1 MKFVKF
7 PFLAAIFCLF
17 SLSAGFPLR
26 PENSHIYDENR
37 LIPAQQVPFFNTL
50 SEEFAKETGIS
61 VDAILLDDIGNRD
74 ALQYASDI
82 AEKWMAD
89 NGQGG
94 EILIFV
100 AQKQRQKIVVTKG
113 TASGILPD
121 ATIKKFEQET
131 LLPDFRRERYGD
143 GLLSFTARV
152 VFAIADETGTT
163 VNIDEPDLPKEKP
176 MSIRGWIF
184 IVAVFGLL
192 IALGSRG
199 RRFGFFDNMKKLL
212 SVSEIEKSPW
222 PGIFKDTFGDNLV
235 SAFISGKCLIE
246 GFDALASPW
255 TINFI
260 LKDNSPEVI
269 AKLGTYEKRAAREN
283 LQFAHFYSPAE
294 IVQTLD
300 TTPLEYLHIANRNV
314 PLCGIKPLDGFM
326 PHEAPLRKECADKL
340 RAFCKHLQ
348 ESQESASEKRFGK
361 ELGDILP
368 VLYGI
373 YFLETK
379 NYPENHGVVQEHYA
393 IKDVASL
400 SKTLSGILAT
410 LDNTA
415 TTEPAMR

>member
-1 MKFVKF
+1 MKFAKF
-7 PFLAAIFCLF
+7 SFLAAFFCLF
-17 SLSAGFPLR
+17 SLSAGLPLR
-26 PENSHIYDENR
+26 PEKSHIYDENR
-37 LIPAQQVPFFNTL
+37 LVPAQQVPFFNTL
-50 SEEFAKETGIS
+50 SEEFAKESGIS
-61 VDAILLDDIGNRD
+61 VDAILLDDIGDRD
-74 ALQYASDI
+74 ARQYASDI

-89 NGQGG
+89 IGQSG

-100 AQKQRQKIVVTKG
+100 AQKQRLKFVVTKG

-163 VNIDEPDLPKEKP
+163 VNIDEPDLPKEEP

-192 IALGSRG
+192 IAVGSRG

-212 SVSEIEKSPW
+212 SVSEIEKSQW

-235 SAFISGKCLIE
+235 SAFLSGKCLME

-255 TINFI
+255 TVSFI
-260 LKDNSPEVI
+260 LKDNSPEEI
-269 AKLGTYEKRAAREN
+269 AKLAAYEKRAAREN

-294 IVQTLD
+294 IMQTLD

-314 PLCGIKPLDGFM
+314 PLCGIKPLDGFR
-326 PHEAPLRKECADKL
+326 PHEAPLQKECADKL
-340 RAFCKHLQ
+340 RDFCKHLQ
-348 ESQESASEKRFGK
+348 ESQGTASEKRFGK

-373 YFLETK
+373 YYLETK
-379 NYPENHGVVQEHYA
+379 NYPKNHGVVQERYA
-393 IKDVASL
+393 IKDIASL

-410 LDNTA
+410 LDNATA
-415 TTEPAMR
+415 KSTTTR

>member
-1 MKFVKF
+1 MLLHVRTT
-7 PFLAAIFCLF
+7 LAATLIIASVAFGL
-17 SLSAGFPLR
+17 PLR
-26 PENSHIYDENR
+26 PEKSHIYDENR
-37 LIPAQQVPFFNTL
+37 LVPAQQVPFFNTL

-61 VDAILLDDIGNRD
+61 VDAILLDDIGDRD
-74 ALQYASDI
+74 ARQYASDI

-89 NGQGG
+89 IGQGG

-100 AQKQRQKIVVTKG
+100 AQKQRLKFVVTKG

-152 VFAIADETGTT
+152 VFAIADETGST
-163 VNIDEPDLPKEKP
+163 VNIDEQDLPKEEP

-192 IALGSRG
+192 IAVGSMG

-222 PGIFKDTFGDNLV
+222 PGIFRDTFGDNLV
-235 SAFISGKCLIE
+235 SAFLSGKCLME

-255 TINFI
+255 TVNFI
-260 LKDNSPEVI
+260 LKDNSPEEI
-269 AKLGTYEKRAAREN
+269 AKLGAYEKRAAREN

-314 PLCGIKPLDGFM
+314 PLCGIKPLAGFE
-326 PHEAPLRKECADKL
+326 PHPDKL
-340 RAFCKHLQ
+340 AAQCRHEIDKALEQLHSDSKVPFAKALN
-348 ESQESASEKRFGK
+348 
-361 ELGDILP
+361 DILP
-368 VLYGI
+368 FLYGV
-373 YFLETK
+373 YYLETK
-379 NYPENHGVVQEHYA
+379 NYPENHGVVLERYPA
-393 IKDVASL
+393 PDIAGL
-400 SKTLSGILAT
+400 TETLSRILAT
-410 LDNTA
+410 LNN
-415 TTEPAMR
+415 PAVKPSVR

>member
-1 MKFVKF
+1 MLLHVRTT
-7 PFLAAIFCLF
+7 LAATLIIASVAF
-17 SLSAGFPLR
+17 GIPLR
-26 PENSHIYDENR
+26 PEKSHIYDENR
-37 LIPAQQVPFFNTL
+37 LVPAQQVPFFNTL

-61 VDAILLDDIGNRD
+61 VDAILLDDIGDRD
-74 ALQYASDI
+74 ARQYASDI

-89 NGQGG
+89 IGQGG

-100 AQKQRQKIVVTKG
+100 AQKQRLKFVVTKG

-152 VFAIADETGTT
+152 VFAIADETGIT
-163 VNIDEPDLPKEKP
+163 VNIDEQDLPKEEP

-192 IALGSRG
+192 IAVGSRG

-222 PGIFKDTFGDNLV
+222 PGIFRDTFGDNLV
-235 SAFISGKCLIE
+235 SAFLSGKCLME

-255 TINFI
+255 TVNFI
-260 LKDNSPEVI
+260 LKDNSPEEV
-269 AKLGTYEKRAAREN
+269 AKLGAYEKRATREN

-314 PLCGIKPLDGFM
+314 PLCGIKPLTGFE
-326 PHEAPLRKECADKL
+326 PHPDRLAAQCRHEIDKALEQLRSDSKVPFAKAL
-340 RAFCKHLQ
+340 N
-348 ESQESASEKRFGK
+348 
-361 ELGDILP
+361 DILP
-368 VLYGI
+368 LLYGV
-373 YFLETK
+373 YYLETK
-379 NYPENHGVVQEHYA
+379 NYPENHGVVLERYPA
-393 IKDVASL
+393 PDIAGL
-400 SKTLSGILAT
+400 TETLSRILAT
-410 LDNTA
+410 LDNPA
-415 TTEPAMR
+415 VEPSVR

>member
-1 MKFVKF
+1 MLLHVRTT
-7 PFLAAIFCLF
+7 LAATLIIASIAF
-17 SLSAGFPLR
+17 GIPLR
-26 PENSHIYDENR
+26 PEKSHIYDENR
-37 LIPAQQVPFFNTL
+37 LVPAQQVPFFNTL

-61 VDAILLDDIGNRD
+61 VDAILLDDIGDRD
-74 ALQYASDI
+74 ARQYASDI

-89 NGQGG
+89 IGQGG

-100 AQKQRQKIVVTKG
+100 AQKQRLKFVVTKG

-152 VFAIADETGTT
+152 VFAIADETGST
-163 VNIDEPDLPKEKP
+163 VNIDEQDLPKEEP

-192 IALGSRG
+192 IAVGSRG

-222 PGIFKDTFGDNLV
+222 PGIFRDTFGDNLV
-235 SAFISGKCLIE
+235 SAFLSGKCLME

-255 TINFI
+255 TVNFI
-260 LKDNSPEVI
+260 LKDNSPEEI
-269 AKLGTYEKRAAREN
+269 AKLGAYEKRAAREN

-314 PLCGIKPLDGFM
+314 PLCGIKPLAGFE
-326 PHEAPLRKECADKL
+326 PHPDKL
-340 RAFCKHLQ
+340 AAQCRHEIDKALEQLHSDSKVPFAKALN
-348 ESQESASEKRFGK
+348 
-361 ELGDILP
+361 DILP
-368 VLYGI
+368 LLYGV
-373 YFLETK
+373 YYLETK
-379 NYPENHGVVQEHYA
+379 NYPENHGVVLKRYPAQDIA
-393 IKDVASL
+393 GL
-400 SKTLSGILAT
+400 TKTLSGILAT
-410 LDNTA
+410 LNN
-415 TTEPAMR
+415 PAVKPSVR

>member
-1 MKFVKF
+1 MLLHVRTT
-7 PFLAAIFCLF
+7 LAATLIIASIAFGL
-17 SLSAGFPLR
+17 PLR
-26 PENSHIYDENR
+26 PEKSHIYDENR
-37 LIPAQQVPFFNTL
+37 LVPAQQVPFFNTL

-61 VDAILLDDIGNRD
+61 VDAILLDDIGDRD
-74 ALQYASDI
+74 ARQYASDI

-89 NGQGG
+89 IGQGG

-100 AQKQRQKIVVTKG
+100 AQKQRLKFVVTKG

-152 VFAIADETGTT
+152 VFAIADETGST
-163 VNIDEPDLPKEKP
+163 VNIDEQDLPKEEP

-192 IALGSRG
+192 IAVGSMG

-222 PGIFKDTFGDNLV
+222 PGIFRDTFGDNLV
-235 SAFISGKCLIE
+235 SAFLSGKCLME

-255 TINFI
+255 TVNFI
-260 LKDNSPEVI
+260 LKDNSPEEI
-269 AKLGTYEKRAAREN
+269 AKLGAYEKRAAREN

-314 PLCGIKPLDGFM
+314 PLCGIKPLAGFE
-326 PHEAPLRKECADKL
+326 PHPDKL
-340 RAFCKHLQ
+340 AAQCRHEIDKALEQLHSDSKVPFAKALN
-348 ESQESASEKRFGK
+348 
-361 ELGDILP
+361 DILP
-368 VLYGI
+368 FLYGV
-373 YFLETK
+373 YYLETK
-379 NYPENHGVVQEHYA
+379 NYPENHGVVLERHPA
-393 IKDVASL
+393 PDIAGL
-400 SKTLSGILAT
+400 TETLSRILAT
-410 LDNTA
+410 LNN
-415 TTEPAMR
+415 PAVKPSVR

>member
-1 MKFVKF
+1 MLLHVRTT
-7 PFLAAIFCLF
+7 LAATLIIASIAF
-17 SLSAGFPLR
+17 GIPLR
-26 PENSHIYDENR
+26 PEKSHIYDENR
-37 LIPAQQVPFFNTL
+37 LVPAQQVPFFNTL

-61 VDAILLDDIGNRD
+61 VDAILLDDIGDRD
-74 ALQYASDI
+74 ARQYASDI

-89 NGQGG
+89 IGQGG

-100 AQKQRQKIVVTKG
+100 AQKQRRKFVVTKG

-152 VFAIADETGTT
+152 VFAIADETGST
-163 VNIDEPDLPKEKP
+163 VNIDEQDLPKEEP

-192 IALGSRG
+192 IAVGSRG

-222 PGIFKDTFGDNLV
+222 PGIFRDTFGDNLV
-235 SAFISGKCLIE
+235 SAFLSGKCLME

-255 TINFI
+255 TVNFI
-260 LKDNSPEVI
+260 LKDNSPEEI
-269 AKLGTYEKRAAREN
+269 AKLGAYEKRAAREN

-314 PLCGIKPLDGFM
+314 PLCGIKPLAGFE
-326 PHEAPLRKECADKL
+326 PHPDKL
-340 RAFCKHLQ
+340 AAQCRHEIDKALEQLHSDSKVPFAKALN
-348 ESQESASEKRFGK
+348 
-361 ELGDILP
+361 DILP
-368 VLYGI
+368 LLYGV
-373 YFLETK
+373 YYLETK
-379 NYPENHGVVQEHYA
+379 NYPENHGVVLKRYPAQDIA
-393 IKDVASL
+393 GL
-400 SKTLSGILAT
+400 TKTLSGILAT
-410 LDNTA
+410 LNN
-415 TTEPAMR
+415 PAVKPSVR